1 MDDIDQMEWN
11 EYQRLERAIEA
22 RRKRIEA
29 LEKGSPLV
37 RQRNF
42 RYVVDFNFD
51 YTEMAGLIEGID
63 PFVGVF
69 PGVAPPS
76 PQTRSFI
83 VKSEAEAQRKTCF
96 YVKSIEASYAVLASQ
111 QFIPTP
117 EPPAP
122 SEGPGQRF
130 FVGPDYRRNF
140 FDFTWRIRDTGSDR
154 EWQNTS
160 LPSQLLVTG
169 NVNPLLFGNGHCM
182 LSGGTEVLV
191 EITPTFSGNLL
202 SEASGEFTVLPP
214 LTAFKSH
221 ALQVCFV
228 GVEVLL

>member
-22 RRKRIEA
+22 RRKRVEA

-51 YTEMAGLIEGID
+51 YTEMAGLSGETD
-63 PFVGVF
+63 LLSF
-69 PGVAPPS
+69 PVAPPPS
-76 PQTRSFI
+76 QIRSFI

-111 QFIPTP
+111 QITPTP

-122 SEGPGQRF
+122 SSGPGQRF
-130 FVGPDYRRNF
+130 FIGPDYRRNF

-154 EWQNTS
+154 EWQNTA

-182 LSGGTEVLV
+182 LSGGTEVLI

-202 SEASGEFTVLPP
+202 SAAAGEATVLSP

>member
-22 RRKRIEA
+22 RRKRVEA

-51 YTEMAGLIEGID
+51 YTEMSRFDVLGSGELVITGES
-63 PFVGVF
+63 
-69 PGVAPPS
+69 PPP
-76 PQTRSFI
+76 PQMRSFI

-111 QFIPTP
+111 GITPTP
-117 EPPAP
+117 
-122 SEGPGQRF
+122 GPGQRF
-130 FVGPDYRRNF
+130 FIGPDYRRNF

-154 EWQNTS
+154 EWQNTA

-191 EITPTFSGNLL
+191 EITPTFSSNLL
-202 SEASGEFTVLPP
+202 SRAINESVALSP

>member
-51 YTEMAGLIEGID
+51 YTEMSDGGNGL
-63 PFVGVF
+63 
-69 PGVAPPS
+69 PPS

-111 QFIPTP
+111 VITPTP

-122 SEGPGQRF
+122 PAGPGQRF
-130 FVGPDYRRNF
+130 FIGPDYRRNF

-154 EWQNTS
+154 EWQNTA

-202 SEASGEFTVLPP
+202 SVVSGELTFSPP

>member
-51 YTEMAGLIEGID
+51 YTEMSRSPD
-63 PFVGVF
+63 
-69 PGVAPPS
+69 VAPPPS
-76 PQTRSFI
+76 QIRSFI

-111 QFIPTP
+111 RIL
-117 EPPAP
+117 PAP
-122 SEGPGQRF
+122 PVPPPGQRF
-130 FVGPDYRRNF
+130 FIGPDYRRNF

-182 LSGGTEVLV
+182 LSGGTEVLFEV
-191 EITPTFSGNLL
+191 TPTFSGNLL
-202 SEASGEFTVLPP
+202 SEAGGEFFFAPP
-214 LTAFKSH
+214 LNNFRSH

>member
-22 RRKRIEA
+22 RRKRVEA

-51 YTEMAGLIEGID
+51 YTEMAGLSGETD
-63 PFVGVF
+63 LLSF
-69 PGVAPPS
+69 PVAPPS

-111 QFIPTP
+111 PITPTP

-122 SEGPGQRF
+122 SSGPGQRF
-130 FVGPDYRRNF
+130 FIGPDYRRNF

-154 EWQNTS
+154 EWQNTA

-182 LSGGTEVLV
+182 LSGGTEVLI

-202 SEASGEFTVLPP
+202 SATSGELTILSP

-221 ALQVCFV
+221 AIQVCFV

>member
-1 MDDIDQMEWN
+1 MDDIEQMEWN

-22 RRKRIEA
+22 RRKRVEA

-51 YTEMAGLIEGID
+51 YTEMTRFDAGT
-63 PFVGVF
+63 GV
-69 PGVAPPS
+69 PVASPDVAPPS
-76 PQTRSFI
+76 SQTRSFI

-96 YVKSIEASYAVLASQ
+96 YVKSIEASYAVLASTS
-111 QFIPTP
+111 ITPTP

-122 SEGPGQRF
+122 PTGPGQRF
-130 FVGPDYRRNF
+130 FIGPDYRRNF

-154 EWQNTS
+154 EWQNTA

-182 LSGGTEVLV
+182 LSGGTEVLI

-202 SEASGEFTVLPP
+202 SQASGEFIFLPP

-221 ALQVCFV
+221 AIQVCFV